1 MKTFCKRGRALLL
14 ALALALSL
22 TAPALA
28 AETETPASSAPQA
41 AALEETTRIA
51 AEGAMTYGGAASI
64 SWALWDSGNI
74 SASGGLTVDRETGEA
89 MQTEAE
95 SGALYGVG
103 SPRWRSCSWRKR
115 TGFLWTRL
123 LPAICRTFKWRIPG
137 TGRSRCGCC

>member
-41 AALEETTRIA
+41 AALEETARIA

-74 SASGGLTVDRETGEA
+74 SASGRSHRGSGDR
-89 MQTEAE
+89 
-95 SGALYGVG
+95 
-103 SPRWRSCSWRKR
+103 
-115 TGFLWTRL
+115 
-123 LPAICRTFKWRIPG
+123 
-137 TGRSRCGCC
+137 